1 MNVGVVKRLFG
12 SFVIGGI
19 IGCASECFY
28 AFWRFLLGA
37 QSPWLMSLTLVTL
50 GVVAGILYVFGVY
63 RKLEKVGAMGAVLPF
78 SGLVSAVAGSYLAAS
93 EKGGTRA
100 GIKAG
105 VLFFLYV
112 LGVGPLVAAL
122 FTIVY
127 ACL

>member
-1 MNVGVVKRLFG
+1 
-12 SFVIGGI
+12 
-19 IGCASECFY
+19 
-28 AFWRFLLGA
+28 
-37 QSPWLMSLTLVTL
+37 
-50 GVVAGILYVFGVY
+50 
-63 RKLEKVGAMGAVLPF
+63 MGAVLPF